1 MSDPATSFDEATMCG
16 ELKERACRTVEG
28 AVNVLLEK
36 TDDLVGCGRCEHG
49 LAAVS
54 GWAFLK
60 TSKLKK
66 NNCSCPRKISF
77 VVPRVPQKFFN
88 KSLRCR

>member
-36 TDDLVGCGRCEHG
+36 TDDLVGRGRCEHG

-66 NNCSCPRKISF
+66 NNCSCLGRYLLSYREF
-77 VVPRVPQKFFN
+77 LKFFN